1 WLALSPTLNGFYN
14 GSKLNVFVSLSD
26 MSAASNLRSNDQFLC
41 SICLDVFTNPVSTS
55 CGHNFCKDCITK
67 QWDNM
72 DSCQCPKCK
81 EVFKTRPVLQV
92 NTSISESVQQAAKPG
107 EVPCDVCTG
116 IQRKALKS
124 CLPHL
129 TKLGLR
135 KHQLMEP
142 VEKLEGRMCLKHYK
156 PLALFCQTDH
166 TCVCVFCSVLDHKTH
181 EFVPLKTEY
190 EEQKAKLVK
199 TEVEIQQM
207 IQKRRLKI
215 FEIRESLK
223 ISTDAVDRQNAE
235 SVQIFTALQECVEK
249 YLSQLIEELEEQQKT
264 AEKQAEDAIKH
275 LEKQISE
282 LMKRSSEVEQLSSSE
297 EHLHFLQSFWTL
309 KAALPTDD
317 WMEICVRPPSYERTV
332 ERAVS
337 QLEEMLTENM
347 KKTKLKQIKKF
358 AVDVTLDPGTAH
370 PNLILTDD
378 GKQVKVG
385 DVWKNLPDSPQRFFS
400 APCVLGKQSFSSG
413 RFYFE
418 VLVKGKTCWTLGVV
432 RESINRKGGIKVSPR
447 HGYWTVVLRNGN
459 EYKAGDGPSVC
470 LHLRSGPEKVGVFV
484 DYEEGLVS
492 IYDADTAVLIFSFTG
507 CFFTEKL
514 HPYFC
519 PCLNDRG
526 KNSAPLI
533 ICPVSQTERTKH

>member
-1 WLALSPTLNGFYN
+1 
-14 GSKLNVFVSLSD
+14 VSLSD

-55 CGHNFCKDCITK
+55 CGHNFCKDYITK
-67 QWDNM
+67 QWDNT

-92 NTSISESVQQAAKPG
+92 NTSICESV
-107 EVPCDVCTG
+107 
-116 IQRKALKS
+116 ALKS
-124 CLPHL
+124 CLVCLLSYCETHL
-129 TKLGLR
+129 
-135 KHQLMEP
+135 E
-142 VEKLEGRMCLKHYK
+142 MCLKHYK

-181 EFVPLKTEY
+181 EFVPLKAEY

-223 ISTDAVDRQNAE
+223 ISTDAVDRQKAE

-249 YLSQLIEELEEQQKT
+249 CLNQLIEELEEQQKT

-275 LEKQISE
+275 LEKQISD
-282 LMKRSSEVEQLSSSE
+282 SQA
-297 EHLHFLQSFWTL
+297 L
-309 KAALPTDD
+309 KN
-317 WMEICVRPPSYERTV
+317 ISIFSK
-332 ERAVS
+332 RAVS

-447 HGYWTVVLRNGN
+447 HGYWTIVLRNGN
-459 EYKAGDGPSVC
+459 EYKAGDGPSVR
-470 LHLRSGPEKVGVFV
+470 LHPRSGPEKVGVFV

-492 IYDADTAVLIFSFTG
+492 FYDADTAVLIFSFTG
-507 CFFTEKL
+507 CCFTEKL

-533 ICPVSQTERTKH
+533 ICPLHFIGEFLILKMIN

>member
-1 WLALSPTLNGFYN
+1 MY
-14 GSKLNVFVSLSD
+14 

-92 NTSISESVQQAAKPG
+92 NTSISES
-107 EVPCDVCTG
+107 
-116 IQRKALKS
+116 
-124 CLPHL
+124 
-129 TKLGLR
+129 
-135 KHQLMEP
+135 
-142 VEKLEGRMCLKHYK
+142 
-156 PLALFCQTDH
+156 
-166 TCVCVFCSVLDHKTH
+166 
-181 EFVPLKTEY
+181 
-190 EEQKAKLVK
+190 
-199 TEVEIQQM
+199 QM

-223 ISTDAVDRQNAE
+223 I
-235 SVQIFTALQECVEK
+235 K
-249 YLSQLIEELEEQQKT
+249 QQKT

>member
-1 WLALSPTLNGFYN
+1 TAQSSS
-14 GSKLNVFVSLSD
+14 GS
-26 MSAASNLRSNDQFLC
+26 QGFLC

-55 CGHNFCKDCITK
+55 CGHNFCKDYITK
-67 QWDNM
+67 QWDNT

-92 NTSISESVQQAAKPG
+92 NTSICESV
-107 EVPCDVCTG
+107 
-116 IQRKALKS
+116 
-124 CLPHL
+124 
-129 TKLGLR
+129 
-135 KHQLMEP
+135 
-142 VEKLEGRMCLKHYK
+142 
-156 PLALFCQTDH
+156 
-166 TCVCVFCSVLDHKTH
+166 
-181 EFVPLKTEY
+181 
-190 EEQKAKLVK
+190 KAKLVK

-223 ISTDAVDRQNAE
+223 ISTDAVDRQKAE

-249 YLSQLIEELEEQQKT
+249 CLNQLIEELEEQQKT
-264 AEKQAEDAIKH
+264 AEKQAED
-275 LEKQISE
+275 
-282 LMKRSSEVEQLSSSE
+282 RNSEVEQLSSSE

-317 WMEICVRPPSYERTV
+317 WMEICVRPPSYEGTV

-447 HGYWTVVLRNGN
+447 HGYWTIVLRNGN
-459 EYKAGDGPSVC
+459 EYKAGDGPSVR
-470 LHLRSGPEKVGVFV
+470 LHPRSGPEKVGVFV

-492 IYDADTAVLIFSFTG
+492 FYDADTAVLIFSFTG
-507 CFFTEKL
+507 CCFTEKL

-533 ICPVSQTERTKH
+533 IFLSRINVFNES

>member
-1 WLALSPTLNGFYN
+1 MY
-14 GSKLNVFVSLSD
+14 

-55 CGHNFCKDCITK
+55 CGHNFCKDYITK
-67 QWDNM
+67 QWDNT

-92 NTSISESVQQAAKPG
+92 NTSICESVAQFRL
-107 EVPCDVCTG
+107 ED
-116 IQRKALKS
+116 QRNTSSK
-124 CLPHL
+124 
-129 TKLGLR
+129 
-135 KHQLMEP
+135 
-142 VEKLEGRMCLKHYK
+142 
-156 PLALFCQTDH
+156 
-166 TCVCVFCSVLDHKTH
+166 
-181 EFVPLKTEY
+181 
-190 EEQKAKLVK
+190 
-199 TEVEIQQM
+199 
-207 IQKRRLKI
+207 
-215 FEIRESLK
+215 
-223 ISTDAVDRQNAE
+223 

-249 YLSQLIEELEEQQKT
+249 CLNQLIEELEEQQKT

-275 LEKQISE
+275 LEKQISD
-282 LMKRSSEVEQLSSSE
+282 SE

-317 WMEICVRPPSYERTV
+317 WMEICVRPPSYEGTV

-447 HGYWTVVLRNGN
+447 HGYWTIVLRNGN
-459 EYKAGDGPSVC
+459 EYKAGDGPSVR
-470 LHLRSGPEKVGVFV
+470 LHPRSGPEKVGVFV

-492 IYDADTAVLIFSFTG
+492 FYDADTAVLIFSFTG
-507 CFFTEKL
+507 CCFTEKL

-533 ICPVSQTERTKH
+533 ICPFVKYASFSKYNVLI